1 MTNRLFRRL
10 AIALLAIGPACTSL
24 AAEPA
29 GAPSSRDVSCR
40 PQSELGEIR
49 ELNCPILGSGEMR
62 RFRFTVTFLGGHDDT
77 MAALK
82 VTEDGHPIECD
93 PGSKTRLMGED
104 GEVSLF
110 CTLSL
115 KHDRD
120 SAHVLGFTATWSHAQ
135 YKDFEIVSD

>member
-1 MTNRLFRRL
+1 MTNRLFHRL
-10 AIALLAIGPACTSL
+10 AIALLAIGPICTSA

-29 GAPSSRDVSCR
+29 AAPTPQNVSCE

-49 ELNCPILGSGEMR
+49 EVNCPILGSGEIR

-82 VTEDGHPIECD
+82 ATEDGHPIDCD
-93 PGSKTRLMGED
+93 QGSKTRLMGED

-115 KHDRD
+115 KHDPG
-120 SAHVLGFTATWSHAQ
+120 SAHVLGFTATWTHAQ
-135 YKDFEIVSD
+135 YKDFEIISD